1 MDPALRTLAHAAEA
15 GRDCPPVR
23 LLLASG
29 DLAMGRP
36 GPSSQ
41 FLQAMYGPLA
51 AEYAGGLARRDRKH
65 VDTDALAGEE
75 LLVIGRAQQSL
86 DGPEPMTL
94 TLYDASLLATQGG
107 GVELP
112 AVRVPLEAI
121 NAWWI
126 AGGSTIEAP
135 REGGGWFVGGFA
147 AE

>member
-1 MDPALRTLAHAAEA
+1 MH
-15 GRDCPPVR
+15 
-23 LLLASG
+23 
-29 DLAMGRP
+29 
-36 GPSSQ
+36 
-41 FLQAMYGPLA
+41 GPLA
-51 AEYAGGLARRDRKH
+51 AEYAAGLARRDRKH
-65 VDTDALAGEE
+65 VDTGALAGEE

-86 DGPEPMTL
+86 DGAEPMTL

-107 GVELP
+107 GIELP

-126 AGGSTIEAP
+126 SGGSTIDPP

>member
-1 MDPALRTLAHAAEA
+1 M
-15 GRDCPPVR
+15 
-23 LLLASG
+23 
-29 DLAMGRP
+29 
-36 GPSSQ
+36 
-41 FLQAMYGPLA
+41 
-51 AEYAGGLARRDRKH
+51 GGLS
-65 VDTDALAGEE
+65 
-75 LLVIGRAQQSL
+75 RAS
-86 DGPEPMTL
+86 EPMTL